1 LFALIVCSWG
11 FSQPRSCFHVQPC
24 HARRAPLIPP
34 FWMGFSLPSRAGA
47 DVVLADLPDRQ
58 AELAAVAAKVEDLGR
73 TATAVPID
81 VRNKEA
87 VDAAM
92 AHVAT

>member
-1 LFALIVCSWG
+1 MQLGVLAAPVMFSRAAVPCAARSPDSALLDGI
-11 FSQPRSCFHVQPC
+11 FST
-24 HARRAPLIPP
+24 
-34 FWMGFSLPSRAGA
+34 SRAGA